1 MWGEWSAKGTSG
13 LMTRRI
19 MHLDMDAFYA
29 SVEQA
34 DRPELAGKPVII
46 GGAQRGVVAAAS
58 YEARKFGVRSAM
70 PIFRARKLC
79 PRGVFLP
86 VRMRRYQEA
95 SRQVMKILA
104 TVSPLVEQVSIDE
117 AYLDIT
123 GTESLH
129 GSTESLAAKIKET
142 IRNQT
147 ALTCSIGIAPNRFLA
162 KIASEMNKPD
172 GLTIIAEED
181 VPALLAVLPVGKIPG
196 IGEKT
201 AQVLAGLGV
210 KTAAD
215 VLKFPPE
222 FWLKRLGKS
231 GAHLYQ
237 RAQGIGSATVTPH
250 HEPKSCSAEDTFA
263 ADTDD
268 LEELK
273 KWLLH
278 QAESI
283 GGDLRKHGTKGKTVT
298 LKVKFADFKTVT
310 RSSTLPEPT
319 HSTRIIY
326 DAAVR
331 LLENLKLT
339 AKVRLIGVGLSNF
352 ASGMQ
357 QTKLFPDGFAVKQ
370 EKLDEALDRIR
381 GKFGAK
387 AVQRGRIADFDC

>member
-1 MWGEWSAKGTSG
+1 
-13 LMTRRI
+13 MTRRI

-58 YEARKFGVRSAM
+58 YEARNFGVHSAM
-70 PIFRARKLC
+70 PIFQATRLC
-79 PRGVFLP
+79 PQGIFLP
-86 VRMRRYQEA
+86 VRMWRYQEM
-95 SRQVMKILA
+95 SRQVMEILA

-117 AYLDIT
+117 AFIDIT

-129 GSTESLAAKIKET
+129 GPADVLARKIKEA
-142 IRNQT
+142 IRERT
-147 ALTCSIGIAPNRFLA
+147 SLTCSIGIAPNRFLA

-172 GLTIIAEED
+172 GLSIIAEED
-181 VPALLAVLPVGKIPG
+181 VGALLGVLPIGKIPG

-201 AQVLAGLGV
+201 AELLHGLGV
-210 KTAAD
+210 KVATD
-215 VLKFPPE
+215 VLKFPLE

-231 GAHLYQ
+231 GAHLYE
-237 RAQGIGSATVTPH
+237 RAQGIGSASVTQH
-250 HEPKSCSAEDTFA
+250 REPKSCSAEDTFA

-278 QAESI
+278 QAENV
-283 GGDLRKHGTKGKTVT
+283 GGDLRKHGSKGKTIT
-298 LKVKFADFKTVT
+298 LKVKFADFRTVT

-339 AKVRLIGVGLSNF
+339 AKVRLIGVGVSNF
-352 ASGMQ
+352 AGGMRQ
-357 QTKLFPDGFAVKQ
+357 ARLFPDGFAVKQ
-370 EKLDEALDRIR
+370 EKLEEALDRIR

-387 AVQRGRIADFDC
+387 AVRRGRIADFDC